1 MAYRK
6 ILIAVDG
13 SEIAERALQEAIKL
27 AREGHSRLRILHVVD
42 ESPLWQAPEGIGV
55 NYTTVI
61 ESFRETG
68 RKIEAAALKSARDAG
83 AEAESALLELS
94 GAGRVAE
101 LIVED
106 AKEWGADLIVVGTHG
121 RRGFAHLVLGSV
133 AEGVSRAASTPVL
146 LVR

>member
-6 ILIAVDG
+6 ILTAVDG
-13 SEIAERALQEAIKL
+13 SEIAERALREAIKL
-27 AREGHSRLRILHVVD
+27 AREWRSRLRILHVVD
-42 ESPLWQAPEGIGV
+42 ESPLWQAPEGVGV

-83 AEAESALLELS
+83 VEAESALLELS

-106 AKEWGADLIVVGTHG
+106 AKEWGADLVVVGTHG